1 MNDDQPK
8 HKNGWMNEKSLK
20 SDDRCFMF
28 GRHCHHDGNILKQ
41 ISFPSTHTHT
51 KIVPLCFFFFPKEEK
66 IQLDLDQ
73 LQTYSW
79 SEKSFLFLF
88 GGWLVQSFHNQPMCV
103 YVSCSSFSHTF
114 LSLSLSIQTDRFDW
128 QNKLL
133 TKQIDYKQLHNR
145 LATTEKNLRMNGK
158 KIH

>member
-28 GRHCHHDGNILKQ
+28 GRHRHRHHHHDGNILKQ

-114 LSLSLSIQTDRFDW
+114 LSLSQSKLIVLTD
-128 QNKLL
+128 
-133 TKQIDYKQLHNR
+133 
-145 LATTEKNLRMNGK
+145 
-158 KIH
+158 KINY